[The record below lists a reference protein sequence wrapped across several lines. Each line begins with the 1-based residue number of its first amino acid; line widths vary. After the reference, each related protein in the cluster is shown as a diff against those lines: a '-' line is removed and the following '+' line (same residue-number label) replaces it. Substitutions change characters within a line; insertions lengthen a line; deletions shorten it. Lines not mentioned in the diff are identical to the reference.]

1 VRPLKRSSNIKG
13 LLERGVMAL
22 SGITS
27 VTASSIT
34 GNALVHF
41 DQSLGLEHIL
51 AHIEGLL
58 RGTILAP
65 DEDTPGGR
73 PELAFHFRSVQHLA
87 RELGTSAV
95 EGLTRE
101 QARERLRTVG
111 RNLIASRRPRSG
123 LAILLGQFG
132 SPPVALLALAAV
144 VSVATGGVI
153 EALSIVFVVGLNG
166 LIGFVTESRAQR
178 MIQNLGLSGQGAARV
193 IRQSA
198 LETVAIEREI
208 GRAHV

>member
-1 VRPLKRSSNIKG
+1 MRPLKRSSNIKG

-87 RELGTSAV
+87 RELRTSAV

-101 QARERLRTVG
+101 QFLNFGA
-111 RNLIASRRPRSG
+111 IQRSG
-123 LAILLGQFG
+123 A
-132 SPPVALLALAAV
+132 
-144 VSVATGGVI
+144 
-153 EALSIVFVVGLNG
+153 VGLD
-166 LIGFVTESRAQR
+166 RAA
-178 MIQNLGLSGQGAARV
+178 SGSVG
-193 IRQSA
+193 
-198 LETVAIEREI
+198 
-208 GRAHV
+208 GP